1 MAVTIASL
9 AFALFLLMDPLGNVP
24 LFLSVLKDFSVKEQ
38 RKIILRELCIAL
50 VIIIG
55 FYFVGDFLLELI
67 EVQQHTILIAGGV
80 ILFLIAI
87 KMIFPDPV
95 DKKATGLPQTKDPFI
110 VPLAIP
116 FLAGPT
122 VLAAVMLYSSQ
133 DIPTF
138 VAVAAIVIAWI
149 VSSIILLSSSLLKRI
164 FGEKGLTAFEKLM
177 GLILILIAIQMLLK
191 GIALFVSTLTLS

>member
-1 MAVTIASL
+1 MTPTIISL

-24 LFLSVLKDFSVKEQ
+24 LFLSVLKDFPVKKQ

-50 VIIIG
+50 GIIIA
-55 FYFVGDFLLELI
+55 FYFVGNFLLELI
-67 EVQQHTILIAGGV
+67 DVKPHTILIAGGI

-87 KMIFPDPV
+87 KMIFPNPIDH
-95 DKKATGLPQTKDPFI
+95 KATGLPHTKDPFI

-138 VAVAAIVIAWI
+138 VAVTAIIIAWI
-149 VSSIILLSSSLLKRI
+149 VSAVILLSSSLLKRV

-177 GLILILIAIQMLLK
+177 GLILILIAIEMFLK
-191 GIALFVSTLTLS
+191 GIALFVSTLTFS